1 MRMLLLSLT
10 LLTGAAH
17 AAEISFWSNFPDPTL
32 RGRTYNLRAD
42 DYTNALRLRSAINS
56 KELQITAF
64 VKSCKPGSENWREE
78 VKIFN
83 RLRAENYA
91 MMKELREIISRAR

>member
-10 LLTGAAH
+10 LLTCAAH
-17 AAEISFWSNFPDPTL
+17 AAEITFWSNFPDPTL
-32 RGRTYNLRAD
+32 RGRSYNLSTD

-56 KELQITAF
+56 KELQIIAF

-78 VKIFN
+78 VKVYN